1 MELVVLAQAGD
12 AAAPGALL
20 ARHEAG
26 MRAVALSALLRY
38 FSDASSY
45 EQIAAFAPEGPFV
58 TAGRPRGAL
67 ALDGHRLSALLHRD
81 EEETAVSQTE
91 RMDSVDEWNVA
102 EDDGVLDASDTL
114 DDDRVGDPLDTG
126 IIAEDHWTAANR
138 FGTTPAEERAG
149 ESLEQHLAQEVPDVD
164 PYAEGG
170 DDEDELTRRGYET
183 EARAGRLVA

>member
-1 MELVVLAQAGD
+1 M
-12 AAAPGALL
+12 
-20 ARHEAG
+20 
-26 MRAVALSALLRY
+26 
-38 FSDASSY
+38 
-45 EQIAAFAPEGPFV
+45 
-58 TAGRPRGAL
+58 
-67 ALDGHRLSALLHRD
+67 
-81 EEETAVSQTE
+81 SQTE
-91 RMDSVDEWNVA
+91 RMDSVDEWNVV

-170 DDEDELTRRGYET
+170 DDEDELTRRGYEA
-183 EARAGRLVA
+183 EARAGRLVAYDEGVREDDEDEAVAWDAGIDAGAASAEEAAIHVVEDPDGPGDGPLR

>member
-1 MELVVLAQAGD
+1 M
-12 AAAPGALL
+12 
-20 ARHEAG
+20 
-26 MRAVALSALLRY
+26 
-38 FSDASSY
+38 
-45 EQIAAFAPEGPFV
+45 
-58 TAGRPRGAL
+58 
-67 ALDGHRLSALLHRD
+67 
-81 EEETAVSQTE
+81 SQTE

-170 DDEDELTRRGYET
+170 DDEDELTRRGYEA
-183 EARAGRLVA
+183 EARAGRLVAYDEGRLERCLDDELPRRARRPVQHRGDQAGHRGEGP